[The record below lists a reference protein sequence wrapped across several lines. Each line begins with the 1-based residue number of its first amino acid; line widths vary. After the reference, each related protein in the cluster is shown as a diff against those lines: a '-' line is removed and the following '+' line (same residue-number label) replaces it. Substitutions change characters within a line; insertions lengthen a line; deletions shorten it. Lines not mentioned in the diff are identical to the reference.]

1 MTLEAGTRIGR
12 YEIQSLIGV
21 GGMGEVYLA
30 QDTELDR
37 PAALK
42 FLPHEVAADPRRM
55 SRFVQEAKAA
65 SALNHPNILTVYDIG
80 QTGEGQRYF
89 ASEFVDGVTLR
100 EHLKSH
106 RVKLGEVLDVC
117 SQVASALVAAHAA
130 GIVHRDIK
138 PDNIMVRRDGYVK
151 VLDFG
156 LAKLAG
162 RPSSGV
168 DSEAAT
174 RALVL
179 TEEGTMMGTVSY
191 MSPEQASGGDV
202 DARTDVWSLG
212 VVLYEMLTGHLPF
225 KGKSASHTIVSILD
239 DEPPPLSH
247 FLADAPEALQE
258 IIDDALNKD
267 RDARFQ
273 TAKQMHAKLQRLK
286 RRLDA
291 GVHLDQ
297 TVSPDVSSVPSG
309 EGATRSAGGGALLA
323 RTLPARP
330 QTTVRSSDTLAAPE
344 SPSAEFGGSAGR
356 GRGLRKVVVGAL
368 AVALV
373 AGLAVAGY
381 RLRNRLHQT
390 GERAPFASLSS
401 MKLTKLT
408 ASGATNS
415 AAISPDGKYA
425 ARIVWEGGRHSLRL
439 RQLATT
445 SERMLIPPDPN
456 IFMLGPPTFS
466 HDGSY
471 VYYVAGRRGQL
482 FRELFRVSLMG
493 DDPQKLVYDIDSA
506 ATLSPDGRRLAFRR
520 HMPKDGEDLL
530 VVANSDG
537 SGEETLASYKLPQRI
552 DSPAWSPDGKTIAYV
567 VNGTDE
573 EGYYVNLD
581 AVSVSNRKVTKVSAE
596 RWRVLGSLA
605 WLSDASGLIVN
616 ARDRASLPST
626 PAQVWYVSFPEGR
639 AQKITNDLNNY
650 VGVSLT
656 ADSKTLLA
664 KQGRDTANIW
674 LAPSADLA
682 RARQLTSDGSNG
694 FAGIS
699 WLPDGRVVYDSDA
712 SGNTD
717 IWVTDADGTNAR
729 QLTFDPYTDSGATTT
744 PDGRYILFR
753 TNRGVGWG
761 IWRMNADGS
770 NARELVR
777 NVDGN
782 QTMGLQPS
790 PDSQWVYYITR
801 DETGRPAVWRVPVE
815 GGEPVKVLGDKV
827 GYVRLSPD
835 GKTIFSTHQ
844 PPEPNATIKIYLFS
858 AETGE
863 ELRSFDQPEDMH
875 DTRDWSP
882 DGQAI
887 DYVVTTDGVSN
898 IWRLPLNGGRPRQL
912 TDWKSDIIYRFAW
925 SRDGRTLAA
934 ARGTAT
940 TDLVLIKDF
949 R

>member
-30 QDTELDR
+30 RDTELDR

-55 SRFVQEAKAA
+55 SRFEQEAKAA
-65 SALNHPNILTVYDIG
+65 SALNHPNILTIYDIG
-80 QTGEGQRYF
+80 QTETGLRYF
-89 ASEFVDGVTLR
+89 AAEFVDGVTLR
-100 EHLKSH
+100 EHLKNH

-117 SQVASALVAAHAA
+117 SQIASALVSAHAA

-138 PDNIMVRRDGYVK
+138 PENIMVRRDGYVK

-156 LAKLAG
+156 LAKLSG
-162 RPSSGV
+162 RPSGGV

-191 MSPEQASGGDV
+191 MSPEQASGSEV

-239 DEPPPLSH
+239 DEPPPLAQ

-258 IIDDALNKD
+258 IVDDALSKD

-297 TVSPDVSSVPSG
+297 TISPDTSSIPSS
-309 EGATRSAGGGALLA
+309 EGVTRSAGGGLMS
-323 RTLPARP
+323 RTLPARH
-330 QTTVRSSDTLAAPE
+330 QTTVRSSDGVQAPS
-344 SPSAEFGGSAGR
+344 SPDAGSAETR
-356 GRGLRKVVVGAL
+356 GRRRGAQTLVVAAL
-368 AVALV
+368 SVALL
-373 AGLAVAGY
+373 AGLGFAAY
-381 RLRNRLHQT
+381 RFAHRLRPQA
-390 GERAPFASLSS
+390 GAPFAPLSS
-401 MKLTKLT
+401 MKLTKLP
-408 ASGATNS
+408 ASGATWS
-415 AAISPDGKYA
+415 ASISPDGKYA

-439 RQLATT
+439 RQIATT
-445 SERMLIPPDPN
+445 SERTLVPPDPAVN
-456 IFMLGPPTFS
+456 LLGPPTFS

-471 VYYVAGRRGQL
+471 VYYVAGKRGQL
-482 FRELFRVSLMG
+482 FRELFRVSLVG
-493 DDPQKLVYDIDSA
+493 GDPQKLVYDIDSA
-506 ATLSPDGRRLAFRR
+506 VTLSPDGRRMAFRR
-520 HMPKDGEDLL
+520 HMPKAGEDLL
-530 VVANSDG
+530 IVANADG
-537 SGEETLASYKLPQRI
+537 GGEETLASYKLPQRI
-552 DSPAWSPDGKTIAYV
+552 ESPAWSPDGSAIAYT
-567 VNGTDE
+567 VNGTDAD
-573 EGYYVNLD
+573 GYYINLD
-581 AVSVSNRKVTKVSAE
+581 AVRVADRAVKKVSAD

-605 WLSDASGLIVN
+605 WLNDSSGLIVN

-626 PAQVWYVSFPEGR
+626 PAQLWYVPYPEGR

-674 LAPSADLA
+674 LAPAADSA
-682 RARQLTSDGSNG
+682 RARQITNDGANG

-717 IWVTDADGTNAR
+717 IWVADADGANAR
-729 QLTFDPYTDSGATTT
+729 QLTFDPYTDAGSAAT

-761 IWRMNADGS
+761 VWRMNTDGS

-777 NVDGN
+777 NVDNN
-782 QTMGLQPS
+782 QAMGLQPS
-790 PDSQWVYYITR
+790 PDSQWVYYVTR
-801 DETGRPAVWRVPVE
+801 DESNRPAVWRVSIE
-815 GGEPVKVLGDKV
+815 GGEPVKVLGEKV

-835 GKTIFSTHQ
+835 GKTLFSTHQ
-844 PPEPNATIKIYLFS
+844 ATEPDAKPKIHLFS
-858 AETGE
+858 AETGA
-863 ELRSFDQPEDMH
+863 ELRALDMPS
-875 DTRDWSP
+875 DMLDARDWAP

-887 DYVVTTDGVSN
+887 DYVVTAEGVSN
-898 IWRLPLNGGRPRQL
+898 VWRLPLHGGRPRQL
-912 TDWKSDIIYRFAW
+912 TDWKSDFIYRFAW
-925 SRDGRTLAA
+925 SRDGRQLAA

-940 TDLVLIKDF
+940 TDLVLIRDF